1 MHRKKS
7 SNESIAFFYMF
18 LPIHIFFWFQSTED
32 FVAKWGLSD
41 LKGKAMYSG
50 VFINLQDLI
59 YNLTG
64 KL

>member
-1 MHRKKS
+1 
-7 SNESIAFFYMF
+7 MF
-18 LPIHIFFWFQSTED
+18 LPIHIFFWFQSIED

-59 YNLTG
+59 YNLMG
-64 KL
+64 KLESVVQK